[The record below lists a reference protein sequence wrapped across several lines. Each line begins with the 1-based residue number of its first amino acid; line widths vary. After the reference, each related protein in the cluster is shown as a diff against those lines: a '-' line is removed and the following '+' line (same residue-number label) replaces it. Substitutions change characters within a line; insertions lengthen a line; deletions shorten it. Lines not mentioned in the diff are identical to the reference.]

1 MAYKAAPK
9 GNAFSYSSGKYKS
22 GSFVTTE
29 VDINAPM
36 VSEAYPAMK
45 IRDTNQQERRDAQEI
60 LGVSG
65 YRPLKKGL
73 FISDKEYVK
82 QYNQEEGNDNTRT
95 IYGFRF
101 LYNPTTISM
110 GYGFADGF
118 DPSLLLS
125 GQDPTNFVTPIQGST
140 FQFSLM
146 INRIDDMKYLDKTG
160 IPSKH
165 NPYPRQISDDTAK
178 KIRKMGTMYDIE
190 YLLSVISGYKLKTKF
205 RGNTADF
212 GYLGGT
218 PFLMKLN
225 EYMKYSVY
233 CSGITLDH
241 AMFDHRMVPIL
252 TNVSLT
258 LTRYVDN
265 AVATSND
272 DPPPATKKKKTTN
285 TGTSGTGTGGAT
297 VRAPKTINGKTNR
310 LAGKALPAA
319 VDGGPAAAIIA
330 AQTVQRTFVVPY
342 GTTLYAQISGKPET
356 LNISA
361 AGILDENINRFI
373 RYLKLKKYKYN
384 AHIKVNSK
392 GVKVPVI
399 SFVMPLNEDLP
410 TWVDLP

>member
-1 MAYKAAPK
+1 MAYKAPPK
-9 GNAFSYSSGKYKS
+9 GNAFSYPSGKYS
-22 GSFVTTE
+22 SASFTTTD

-45 IRDTNQQERRDAQEI
+45 IHDTSRQERIEAQEI

-65 YRPLKKGL
+65 YHPLKKGL
-73 FISDKEYVK
+73 LISDKEYVK
-82 QYNQEEGNDNTRT
+82 NYNQEPGIDNTHKL
-95 IYGFRF
+95 YGFRF

-125 GQDPTNFVTPIQGST
+125 GQDPFNFVTPINGST
-140 FQFSLM
+140 FQLSLL

-160 IPSKH
+160 IKAQT
-165 NPYPRQISDDTAK
+165 NPYPRKISDDTAK

-218 PFLMKLN
+218 PFLLKLN

-233 CSGITLDH
+233 CSGLTVDH
-241 AMFDHRMVPIL
+241 AMFDHRMVPTL
-252 TNVSLT
+252 TNVSIT

-265 AVATSND
+265 STTVTHD
-272 DPPPATKKKKTTN
+272 DPPPAGKSTTSTPTPSTARVPATTN
-285 TGTSGTGTGGAT
+285 GKPNKLAGKQIPVDVSGGSAAAAISTQTFQHTYVIPFGTNLYNQVLGGAT
-297 VRAPKTINGKTNR
+297 GSLDPVTPSAGVSASGDRDVNR
-310 LAGKALPAA
+310 L
-319 VDGGPAAAIIA
+319 
-330 AQTVQRTFVVPY
+330 
-342 GTTLYAQISGKPET
+342 
-356 LNISA
+356 LN
-361 AGILDENINRFI
+361 
-373 RYLKLKKYKYN
+373 YLKNHKYKYN
-384 AHIKVNSK
+384 AHLKTRDS
-392 GVKVPVI
+392 GYKVPVV

-410 TWVDLP
+410 TWVHLS